1 MHLSW
6 RTSNANHYIKRIYAP
21 TTHTPVSRKRT
32 YLQLHSAVYYNIR
45 GAPLT
50 VGITYIILTSDSATA
65 ECTYAE
71 CVRII

>member
-6 RTSNANHYIKRIYAP
+6 RTSNANRYIQRILCAP
-21 TTHTPVSRKRT
+21 TTHTPVSGKRT

-45 GAPLT
+45 GAPST
-50 VGITYIILTSDSATA
+50 VGITHVILTTDSATA

-71 CVRII
+71 CV